1 MRHLKSWIQKRAF
14 VVLSFVAFVAF
25 YHLHRANYFYTTL
38 VIRWNTAAEVIDNDY
53 VKNKENRFAILL
65 GGPDRAW
72 TCDLQI
78 MSLLL

>member
-25 YHLHRANYFYTTL
+25 YHLHRANYFYITL
-38 VIRWNTAAEVIDNDY
+38 VIHWNTAAEVIDNDY
-53 VKNKENRFAILL
+53 VKNKENRFAILFS
-65 GGPDRAW
+65 GPDRAW